1 MNVESMEEEE
11 TRINQSDDRPAVAL
25 AASVSQLVLAD
36 AFKAGENTVDLD
48 VIAGKTALF
57 YTSDLQALFRDRWRG
72 FSCCDRRWRR
82 CQG

>member
-48 VIAGKTALF
+48 VIAGKTAF
-57 YTSDLQALFRDRWRG
+57 YI
-72 FSCCDRRWRR
+72 
-82 CQG
+82 

>member
-57 YTSDLQALFRDRWRG
+57 YTSDLQALFRDR
-72 FSCCDRRWRR
+72 
-82 CQG
+82 

>member
-48 VIAGKTALF
+48 VIAGKTAFSILVTYKF
-57 YTSDLQALFRDRWRG
+57 LFRDR
-72 FSCCDRRWRR
+72 
-82 CQG
+82 